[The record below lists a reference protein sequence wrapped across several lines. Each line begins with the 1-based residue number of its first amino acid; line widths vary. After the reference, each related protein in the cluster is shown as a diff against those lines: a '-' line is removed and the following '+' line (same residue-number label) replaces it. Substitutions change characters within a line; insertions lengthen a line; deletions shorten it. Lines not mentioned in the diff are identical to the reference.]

1 MHSNTVTTAVKVGSL
16 FSELLDSP
24 MSYNTDDS
32 DAASFHS
39 SKSHAEATSFVL
51 PLSEEE
57 ELVTKSNSY
66 KASANKS
73 FASSDYD
80 AAITGYERALE
91 TVPSYLDYEI
101 AVLKSNIAACF
112 IKMEEWKKTIDAATE
127 AIDGLEKVDP
137 VPRTQKANGD
147 AQDAEDAEERR
158 GQEIGEKV
166 IEVDEETERK
176 LQVLKRCGHRLEDV
190 RKIRVKA
197 LLRRA
202 KARMELG
209 GWSALQGA
217 DEGMTFL
224 LHIHV

>member
-1 MHSNTVTTAVKVGSL
+1 
-16 FSELLDSP
+16 
-24 MSYNTDDS
+24 MSHTTDDS

-39 SKSHAEATSFVL
+39 SKSHAEDTSFIL
-51 PLSEEE
+51 PLQEEE
-57 ELVTKSNSY
+57 ELVTKSNNY
-66 KASANKS
+66 KVSANTS

-91 TVPSYLDYEI
+91 ILPSYLDYEI

-137 VPRTQKANGD
+137 VSRSQVSSEVANGNG
-147 AQDAEDAEERR
+147 EEVERKDE
-158 GQEIGEKV
+158 QETRDKV
-166 IEVDEETERK
+166 IEVDNETERK
-176 LQVLKRCGHRLEDV
+176 LQVLERRGHGLEDV

-202 KARMELG
+202 KARMELE
-209 GWSALQGA
+209 GWAALQGA
-217 DEGMTFL
+217 DEGMSL
-224 LHIHV
+224 AA

>member
-1 MHSNTVTTAVKVGSL
+1 
-16 FSELLDSP
+16 
-24 MSYNTDDS
+24 MSHTTDDS

-39 SKSHAEATSFVL
+39 SKSHAEDTSIVL

-57 ELVTKSNSY
+57 ELVTKSNNY
-66 KASANKS
+66 KASANTS

-112 IKMEEWKKTIDAATE
+112 VKMEEWKKTIDTATE

-137 VPRTQKANGD
+137 VPRPQGANGD
-147 AQDAEDAEERR
+147 AQDAEESG
-158 GQEIGEKV
+158 GQRTEEKV
-166 IEVDEETERK
+166 TEIDEETERK
-176 LQVLKRCGHRLEDV
+176 LQMLERRGHGLDDV
-190 RKIRVKA
+190 KKIRVKA

-209 GWSALQGA
+209 GWAALQGA
-217 DEGMTFL
+217 DEGMNL
-224 LHIHV
+224 LQHNTCLI

>member
-1 MHSNTVTTAVKVGSL
+1 
-16 FSELLDSP
+16 
-24 MSYNTDDS
+24 MSHTTDDS

-39 SKSHAEATSFVL
+39 SKSHAEDTSFVL

-57 ELVTKSNSY
+57 DLVTKSNNY
-66 KASANKS
+66 KASANTS

-91 TVPSYLDYEI
+91 TLPSYLDYEI

-112 IKMEEWKKTIDAATE
+112 IKMEEWKKTIDTATE

-137 VPRTQKANGD
+137 VPRLQTSRD
-147 AQDAEDAEERR
+147 TQDADER
-158 GQEIGEKV
+158 GEQEAGEKV
-166 IEVDEETERK
+166 TEIDEETERK
-176 LQVLKRCGHRLEDV
+176 LQVLQRRGHGLDDV
-190 RKIRVKA
+190 RKIRVKV

-209 GWSALQGA
+209 GWAALQGA
-217 DEGMTFL
+217 DEGMIFL
-224 LHIHV
+224 QHSTCLI

>member
-1 MHSNTVTTAVKVGSL
+1 
-16 FSELLDSP
+16 
-24 MSYNTDDS
+24 MSHATDDS

-39 SKSHAEATSFVL
+39 SKSHAEDTSTVL
-51 PLSEEE
+51 PPSEEE
-57 ELVTKSNSY
+57 ELVTKSNNY
-66 KASANKS
+66 KVSANKS

-91 TVPSYLDYEI
+91 TVPSYLDYEV

-112 IKMEEWKKTIDAATE
+112 VKMEEWKKAIDAATE

-137 VPRTQKANGD
+137 VPLPQTSGEGLNDKAPND
-147 AQDAEDAEERR
+147 EERG
-158 GQEIGEKV
+158 GQETTEKV
-166 IEVDEETERK
+166 IEVDDEMERK
-176 LQVLKRCGHRLEDV
+176 LQVLDRCGHGLEDV

-209 GWSALQGA
+209 GWAALQGA
-217 DEGMTFL
+217 DEGMNL
-224 LHIHV
+224 LHLSTCLTEELTCVNRLQAS

>member
-1 MHSNTVTTAVKVGSL
+1 
-16 FSELLDSP
+16 
-24 MSYNTDDS
+24 MSHTTDDS

-39 SKSHAEATSFVL
+39 SKSHAEDTPFIL

-57 ELVTKSNSY
+57 ELVTKSNNY
-66 KASANKS
+66 KASANTS

-91 TVPSYLDYEI
+91 TLPSYLDYEM

-112 IKMEEWKKTIDAATE
+112 IKMEEWKKTIDSATE

-137 VPRTQKANGD
+137 APRPKASSEGAND
-147 AQDAEDAEERR
+147 NAQDTGKRD
-158 GQEIGEKV
+158 GQEAEEKV
-166 IEVDEETERK
+166 IEVGEETERK
-176 LQVLKRCGHRLEDV
+176 FQVLERRGHGLEDV

-209 GWSALQGA
+209 GWAALQGA
-217 DEGMTFL
+217 DEGMVWHST
-224 LHIHV
+224 

>member
-1 MHSNTVTTAVKVGSL
+1 
-16 FSELLDSP
+16 
-24 MSYNTDDS
+24 MSHTTDDS

-39 SKSHAEATSFVL
+39 SKSHAEDTPFIL

-57 ELVTKSNSY
+57 ELVTKSNNY
-66 KASANKS
+66 KASANTS

-91 TVPSYLDYEI
+91 TLPSYLDYEM

-112 IKMEEWKKTIDAATE
+112 IKMEEWKKTIDSATE

-137 VPRTQKANGD
+137 APRPKASSEEAND
-147 AQDAEDAEERR
+147 NAQDTGKRD
-158 GQEIGEKV
+158 GQEAEEKV
-166 IEVDEETERK
+166 IEVGEETERK
-176 LQVLKRCGHRLEDV
+176 FQVLERRGHGLEDV

-209 GWSALQGA
+209 GWAALQGA
-217 DEGMTFL
+217 DEGMVWHST
-224 LHIHV
+224 

>member
-1 MHSNTVTTAVKVGSL
+1 
-16 FSELLDSP
+16 
-24 MSYNTDDS
+24 MSHTTDDS

-39 SKSHAEATSFVL
+39 SKSHAEDTPFIL

-57 ELVTKSNSY
+57 ELVTKSNNY
-66 KASANKS
+66 KASANTS

-91 TVPSYLDYEI
+91 TLPSYLDYEI

-112 IKMEEWKKTIDAATE
+112 IKMEEWKKTIDSATE

-137 VPRTQKANGD
+137 APRPKASSEEAND
-147 AQDAEDAEERR
+147 NAQDTGKRD
-158 GQEIGEKV
+158 GQEAEEKV
-166 IEVDEETERK
+166 IEVGEETERK
-176 LQVLKRCGHRLEDV
+176 FQVLERRGHGLEDV

-209 GWSALQGA
+209 GWAALQGA
-217 DEGMTFL
+217 DEGMVWHST
-224 LHIHV
+224 

>member
-1 MHSNTVTTAVKVGSL
+1 
-16 FSELLDSP
+16 
-24 MSYNTDDS
+24 MSHTTDDS

-39 SKSHAEATSFVL
+39 SKSHSEDTSFIL

-57 ELVTKSNSY
+57 ELVTKSNNY
-66 KASANKS
+66 KASANTS

-91 TVPSYLDYEI
+91 TLPSYLDYEI

-127 AIDGLEKVDP
+127 AIDGLERVDP
-137 VPRTQKANGD
+137 VPKPQKSSEGTNDNSQVSEKRDGK
-147 AQDAEDAEERR
+147 ET
-158 GQEIGEKV
+158 GEKV
-166 IEVDEETERK
+166 IEVDEEIERK
-176 LQVLKRCGHRLEDV
+176 LRVLERRGHGLENV

-209 GWSALQGA
+209 GWAALQGA
-217 DEGMTFL
+217 DEGMNL
-224 LHIHV
+224 LRHSTCLISELIRVSRLQAT

>member
-1 MHSNTVTTAVKVGSL
+1 
-16 FSELLDSP
+16 
-24 MSYNTDDS
+24 MSHTTDDS

-39 SKSHAEATSFVL
+39 SKSHPEDTSFIL

-57 ELVTKSNSY
+57 ELVTKSNNY
-66 KASANKS
+66 KASANTS

-91 TVPSYLDYEI
+91 IIPSYLDYEI

-127 AIDGLEKVDP
+127 AIDGLSKVDP
-137 VPRTQKANGD
+137 VFKASEEGANGD
-147 AQDAEDAEERR
+147 TTQD
-158 GQEIGEKV
+158 GQKTGEKV
-166 IEVDEETERK
+166 IEVDDETERK
-176 LQVLKRCGHRLEDV
+176 IRVLERRGHQLEDV
-190 RKIRVKA
+190 RKIRIKA

-209 GWSALQGA
+209 GWPALQGA
-217 DEGMTFL
+217 DEGMNILRHSTCL
-224 LHIHV
+224 IQELICVRRLQATCIHTATLPA